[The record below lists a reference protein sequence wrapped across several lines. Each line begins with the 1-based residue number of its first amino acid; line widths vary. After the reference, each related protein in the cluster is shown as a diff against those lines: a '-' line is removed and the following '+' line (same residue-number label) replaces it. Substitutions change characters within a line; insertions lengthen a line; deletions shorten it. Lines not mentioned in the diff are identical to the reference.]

1 MRIYQ
6 IWFNWFIWRLTMRP
20 LCGINIIMNLY
31 SKDSFRLLKPCNN
44 EDQFSGLEL
53 FVRNNGDKVI
63 HVYVEDNKIVLQ
75 VDNQDA

>member
-1 MRIYQ
+1 
-6 IWFNWFIWRLTMRP
+6 MRP

-53 FVRNNGDKVI
+53 FVRNNGEISK
-63 HVYVEDNKIVLQ
+63 
-75 VDNQDA
+75 